1 MAKPKFSTWISITI
15 LMALMSQISPSR
27 AAECTFT
34 TLRHVGYF
42 HDLDHEGDLYVSWAG
57 GAILQFSGS
66 GFNGVPIANTVYFE
80 TTALTSSG
88 EITVQGTLMND

>member
-1 MAKPKFSTWISITI
+1 MFSV
-15 LMALMSQISPSR
+15 SQITPSL
-27 AAECTFT
+27 AKECTIS

-42 HDLDHEGDLYVSWAG
+42 HDLDHEGDLLVSWGG

-80 TTALTSSG
+80 SNTFKSPTG
-88 EITVQGTLMND
+88 ELIQLQGTLMNGK